1 MSWGKCYSG
10 SNNIHFDYPAI
21 MSDGRN
27 YANWLPG
34 AAINEKIRK
43 DEGIKTNWD
52 YRRYLTQNA
61 DTIIR
66 NNQIA
71 ACDECC
77 AVPNATYSSNT
88 NEVSYESSQNQLPK
102 GMYVQSQTPYL
113 YKSCSDNSRPNYGYQ
128 ESDLKNMYASSL
140 NLKSRM
146 ITPVVTQAQILKGGY
161 PHQN

>member
-1 MSWGKCYSG
+1 MSWGTCYSG

-43 DEGIKTNWD
+43 DEGIKSNWD

-61 DTIIR
+61 DTIIK

-77 AVPNATYSSNT
+77 SINT
-88 NEVSYESSQNQLPK
+88 NEVLEQGQNQLPK

-113 YKSCSDNSRPNYGYQ
+113 YKSCSDNSKPNYGYQ
-128 ESDLKNMYASSL
+128 ESDLKNMYASRV
-140 NLKSRM
+140 NLQSRM
-146 ITPVVTQAQILKGGY
+146 ITPVLSQAQILQLGY

>member
-1 MSWGKCYSG
+1 MSWGTCYSG

-43 DEGIKTNWD
+43 DEGIKSNWD

-61 DTIIR
+61 DTIIK

-77 AVPNATYSSNT
+77 AINT
-88 NEVSYESSQNQLPK
+88 NEVVQEQSQNQLPK

-113 YKSCSDNSRPNYGYQ
+113 YKSCSDFSRPNYGYQ
-128 ESDLKNMYASSL
+128 ESDLKNMYASRVSL
-140 NLKSRM
+140 QSRM
-146 ITPVVTQAQILKGGY
+146 ITPVVSQAQILQRGY

>member
-1 MSWGKCYSG
+1 MSWGTCYSG

-43 DEGIKTNWD
+43 DEGIKSNWD

-61 DTIIR
+61 DTIIK

-77 AVPNATYSSNT
+77 SINT
-88 NEVSYESSQNQLPK
+88 NEVLEQGQNQLPK

-113 YKSCSDNSRPNYGYQ
+113 YKSCSDNSKPNYGYQ
-128 ESDLKNMYASSL
+128 ESDLKNMYASRV
-140 NLKSRM
+140 NLQSRM
-146 ITPVVTQAQILKGGY
+146 ITPVLSQVQILQRGY